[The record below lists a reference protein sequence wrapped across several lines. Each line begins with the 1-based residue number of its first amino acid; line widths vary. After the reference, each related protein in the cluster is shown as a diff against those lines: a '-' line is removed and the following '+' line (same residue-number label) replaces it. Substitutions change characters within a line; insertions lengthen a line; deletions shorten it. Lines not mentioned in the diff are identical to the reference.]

1 MQQSTTEARRAAS
14 KVFNGFMILVVANVI
29 IIALVMWP
37 RGDAP
42 EKPVPS
48 PVVTQ
53 STEALEGEM
62 KRVLDTAMAAWGKG
76 DATAFYAQFAAKYVP
91 ADSVNSFQRLFAG
104 VYGDEFGKIK
114 AMKLNARESSSDPD
128 YGMLVFDAECEKHP
142 KARLSANFLREAGQL
157 KLAQIRLEKL
167 L

>member
-1 MQQSTTEARRAAS
+1 MQPSTAEARRAAS
-14 KVFNGFMILVVANVI
+14 KVFNGFMILAAANVI

-62 KRVLDTAMAAWGKG
+62 KRVLDTAMAAWRKG
-76 DATAFYAQFAAKYVP
+76 APITRAVLP
-91 ADSVNSFQRLFAG
+91 VNRA
-104 VYGDEFGKIK
+104 
-114 AMKLNARESSSDPD
+114 
-128 YGMLVFDAECEKHP
+128 
-142 KARLSANFLREAGQL
+142 
-157 KLAQIRLEKL
+157 
-167 L
+167 

>member
-1 MQQSTTEARRAAS
+1 MQSNTPEARRAAS
-14 KVFNGFMILVVANVI
+14 KVFNGFMLLAAANII

-42 EKPVPS
+42 EKPAPS
-48 PVVTQ
+48 PVVTP
-53 STEALEGEM
+53 STETLESEM
-62 KRVLDTAMAAWGKG
+62 QRVFDTAMVAWGKG

-91 ADSVNSFQRLFAG
+91 ADPVNLFQRVFAG

-114 AMKLNARESSSDPD
+114 AMKLNARESSGDSD
-128 YGMLVFDAECEKHP
+128 YGMFVFDAECEKQP

-167 L
+167 Q